1 MNNKSDGDVHW
12 SFWVIGVVA
21 LIWHLMG
28 GMNFIGQLSPEMVAS
43 MPETHRAIIEGRPLW
58 ATAGFAISVFGGAIS
73 CLLLLLRKSAAFHLF
88 IASLL
93 GTIVAIGHTLSL
105 YIDLSPFEFVMMIVM
120 SPVVAAVLAGY
131 SKSCEN
137 KGWLR

>member
-1 MNNKSDGDVHW
+1 MNNKTDGDVHW
-12 SFWVIGVVA
+12 SFWAVGVVA

-28 GMNFIGQLSPEMVAS
+28 GMNFIGQLSPEMIAS

-58 ATAGFAISVFGGAIS
+58 ATAGFAISVFGGAIG
-73 CLLLLLRKSAAFHLF
+73 CLLLLLRKSTAFHLF

-120 SPVVAAVLAGY
+120 SPVVAAVLVGY